1 MEENSFISISLVN
14 LRKRLTREMKT
25 GREEVKEKDI
35 TDGFSQS
42 LNPVAEI
49 KTNQMR
55 ISRESKEVNH

>member
-1 MEENSFISISLVN
+1 MEENNFISISLVN
-14 LRKRLTREMKT
+14 LRKRLTREMET
-25 GREEVKEKDI
+25 GREEDKEREI

-55 ISRESKEVNH
+55 TSKVSF

>member
-1 MEENSFISISLVN
+1 
-14 LRKRLTREMKT
+14 MKT
-25 GREEVKEKDI
+25 GREEDKEKDI

>member
-1 MEENSFISISLVN
+1 VEENNFISISLVN
-14 LRKRLTREMKT
+14 LRKRLTREMQT
-25 GREEVKEKDI
+25 GREEDKERDT

-55 ISRESKEVNH
+55 TSKVSF